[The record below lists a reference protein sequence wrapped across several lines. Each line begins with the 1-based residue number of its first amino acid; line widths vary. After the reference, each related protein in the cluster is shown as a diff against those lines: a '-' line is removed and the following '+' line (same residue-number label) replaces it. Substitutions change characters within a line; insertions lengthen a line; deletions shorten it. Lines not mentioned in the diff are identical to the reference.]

1 MSEARF
7 ISHQLHRLL
16 PDHDC
21 VVIPGLGGFVCN
33 DRPARYDSAREE
45 LIPPAKDMLFN
56 ERLIHND
63 GVLAHELSAASGLT
77 YAEALDQ
84 IESESAW
91 MRAALR
97 AGDTVTLAH
106 VGRLFR
112 PTPTEAVVFT
122 PDAELERLFR
132 SFGLQRIPLRPL
144 AVAAPSVPD
153 TPAAEPAKP
162 QPKFAPA
169 TTHAT
174 PVHPMWRRIAA
185 ALAVPVVAASAWW
198 GISQDA
204 ELLNF
209 VPEIGLSSEAGSF
222 IPRFA
227 EEGVFVPE
235 PVETADVNRFATL
248 LGSIGESSRLRY
260 DFIEDRPEP
269 NGTRITTPEP
279 VPVPDPVSVPA
290 PVPVPPK
297 FLLVAGAFSVPANAE
312 KLAADARSEGLPGE
326 VRRAENGLD
335 LVTVGAFVSETEARE
350 ALDAVRAAGKFQI
363 WMKRL

>member
-33 DRPARYDSAREE
+33 DRPARYDAAREE

-63 GVLAHELSAASGLT
+63 GVLAHELSAASGLSYT
-77 YAEALDQ
+77 EALDL

-144 AVAAPSVPD
+144 ESAAPA
-153 TPAAEPAKP
+153 TPEIPVAEPAKS
-162 QPKFAPA
+162 QPTISA
-169 TTHAT
+169 

-198 GISQDA
+198 GVSQDA

-209 VPEIGLSSEAGSF
+209 VPEIGWSSESASF
-222 IPRFA
+222 IPRFP

-260 DFIEDRPEP
+260 NFIDDRPEP
-269 NGTRITTPEP
+269 NGTRITAPEP
-279 VPVPDPVSVPA
+279 VPDLVPV

-312 KLAADARSEGLPGE
+312 KLAADARAEGLPGE
-326 VRRAENGLD
+326 VRKAANGLD

-350 ALDAVRAAGKFQI
+350 ALESVRAAGKFQI

>member
-7 ISHQLHRLL
+7 ITHQLHRLL

-33 DRPARYDSAREE
+33 DRPARYDAAREE

-63 GVLAHELSAASGLT
+63 GVLAHELSASSGLS

-144 AVAAPSVPD
+144 AVAAPETPEVPA
-153 TPAAEPAKP
+153 PEKP
-162 QPKFAPA
+162 QPTLAPVNH
-169 TTHAT
+169 TT

-198 GISQDA
+198 GVSQDA

-209 VPEIGLSSEAGSF
+209 VPEIGWSSEAASF
-222 IPRFA
+222 IPRFP

-235 PVETADVNRFATL
+235 PVETADVNRFSTL
-248 LGSIGESSRLRY
+248 LNSIGESSRIRY
-260 DFIEDRPEP
+260 DFIDDRPAP
-269 NGTRITTPEP
+269 SGTLITTP
-279 VPVPDPVSVPA
+279 VPVPAAPAPVSVQ
-290 PVPVPPK
+290 PK

-312 KLAADARSEGLPGE
+312 KLAADARAEGLPGE
-326 VRRAENGLD
+326 VRKAANGLD
-335 LVTVGAFVSETEARE
+335 LVTVGAFASETEARE
-350 ALDAVRAAGKFQI
+350 ALEAVRAAGKFQI

>member
-33 DRPARYDSAREE
+33 DRPARYDAARQE

-77 YAEALDQ
+77 YAEALDL

-97 AGDTVTLAH
+97 AGGTVTLSH

-144 AVAAPSVPD
+144 VAAAPAAPEI
-153 TPAAEPAKP
+153 PAAEPTKP
-162 QPKFAPA
+162 QPSISA
-169 TTHAT
+169 

-198 GISQDA
+198 GVSQDA

-209 VPEIGLSSEAGSF
+209 VPEIGWSSEAASF

-260 DFIEDRPEP
+260 DFIGDRPEP
-269 NGTRITTPEP
+269 NGTLITTADP
-279 VPVPDPVSVPA
+279 VPVSVP
-290 PVPVPPK
+290 VQPK
-297 FLLVAGAFSVPANAE
+297 FLLVAGAFSIPVNAE
-312 KLAADARSEGLPGE
+312 KLAADARAEGLPGE
-326 VRRAENGLD
+326 VRRAANGLD
-335 LVTVGAFVSETEARE
+335 LVTVGAFVSETAARE
-350 ALDAVRAAGKFQI
+350 ALKSVRASGKFQI